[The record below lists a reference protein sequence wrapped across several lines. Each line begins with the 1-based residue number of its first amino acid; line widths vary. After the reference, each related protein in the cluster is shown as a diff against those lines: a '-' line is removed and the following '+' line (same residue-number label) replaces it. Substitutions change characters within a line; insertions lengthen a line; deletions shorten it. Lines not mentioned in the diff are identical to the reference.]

1 MQCVYYLGEMVITQK
16 TAELNGY
23 WKNKGAGLTQP
34 TVTTGRDGKAR
45 MFNKGN
51 IIICT
56 RRVNWA
62 EYQAQDQLLQ

>member
-1 MQCVYYLGEMVITQK
+1 MQCLYYLGEMIITWK

-23 WKNKGAGLTQP
+23 QKNKEAGSTQP
-34 TVTTGRDGKAR
+34 TVNIGHDVKAR

-51 IIICT
+51 IICT

-62 EYQAQDQLLQ
+62 DRQAQDQLLQ